1 MFSQFFIDR
10 PIFATVLSVVILL
23 VGGVALVGM
32 PVGQYP
38 DVTPPTIA
46 VTASYP
52 GAGAEVVAE
61 TVTTPIEQEINGVEG
76 MLYLSSKSTG
86 DGQASIDV
94 TFALG
99 TDIDQAQVLTQN
111 RVAVALAKL
120 PEEARRQGV
129 STRKKSPSILLC
141 VNLFSPG
148 ERLDQL
154 FISNYA
160 LLQVKDALARI
171 EGVGDVQF
179 LGARDYALRVWLDP
193 GKLASRGLSA
203 TDVVRA
209 LREQNVQVAA
219 GRIGQPPATLGLD
232 FQVPVTAAGRLPD
245 PQAFENVIVK
255 ASGPLPPGTPA
266 GAAGRVGP
274 GHDLATTG
282 QAIVRLGDVG
292 RAELGA
298 RSYDVGSRLDGQE
311 GVTVAL
317 FQQPGSNA
325 LATAERIRHEMA
337 LLERGFPEGLEYAI
351 HYDTTVFVE
360 ESVREVWKTLFEAVV
375 LVFIVVLVFLQD
387 WRATIIPMVAVP
399 VSLVGTFAAMRLFG
413 FSLNNLSLFGLV
425 LAIGIVVDDA
435 IVVVENVER
444 WLSGGLPA
452 REAARRAMAEV
463 AGPVIAIALVLCSV
477 FVPTAFITGI
487 SGEFYRQFALTIAAS
502 TVISAFNSLTLSPA
516 LCVLLFQP
524 HHPGNG
530 AAPSGG
536 PEPGNAATDG
546 AGKGKGKGKIGA
558 RRDPL
563 PAAGIALL
571 AGLLAVWFLEAR
583 GLVAAG
589 LATAPLPPWA
599 AAWSVRLGLFAAG
612 ALLGWWGAGAVNGI
626 LAAFFRLFN
635 LFFELTTGVYGAVV
649 GRLLRM
655 GIVVVALYLGLMA
668 LTYYGFTTVPV
679 GFIPQQD
686 KGYLLVTALLPP
698 GASAERTAEVMADLD
713 KRVTAIPGVAHRI
726 SVTGYSLL
734 ANVSQPN
741 AGGMF
746 VLLEPFARRAV
757 DPERSAARILRTL
770 RQSFAEIRAAQVVA
784 FGAPP
789 IDGLGNSGGFK
800 LQVLDRTS
808 AGPQRLE
815 AAAAAL
821 VDAAAAQPGLTGLFS
836 GFRADEPKFFVDI
849 DREKVKAQGVDL
861 AEVNAALQ
869 IYLGSAYVNDWTAFG
884 RNWPVLVQ
892 ADRDYRMR
900 REDIGRLE
908 VRNAAGE
915 MVPLSTLVTVTDT
928 SGPAVVNH
936 FNLLPSADITGST
949 LPGTSSGDAIA
960 ILEALAAQPPEGQGI
975 LPPGMEF
982 AWTEL
987 SLQQILA
994 GNTAWIVFALGTVFV
1009 FLVLAAQYESWS
1021 LPLAIILIVP
1031 MCLLAAIAGVWI
1043 AGLDNSIFTQI
1054 GLVVLVGLAAKNAI
1068 LIVEF
1073 AKQQQDAGLP
1083 LAEAVV
1089 TAARMRL
1096 RPILMTSLAFIL
1108 GVVPL
1113 VLGRGA
1119 GAEMRVALGTAVF
1132 SGMLGVTAF
1141 GIFFTP
1147 VFYSLIMGWGR
1158 GRNLDRPGAQ
1168 PVPSTRP

>member
-46 VTASYP
+46 VTAFYP

-516 LCVLLFQP
+516 LCVLLFQA

-536 PEPGNAATDG
+536 PEPGNAAADE

-713 KRVTAIPGVAHRI
+713 KRVTAIPGVAHSI

-821 VDAAAAQPGLTGLFS
+821 VDAASAQPGLTGLFS

>member
-713 KRVTAIPGVAHRI
+713 KRVTAIPGVAHSI

>member
-516 LCVLLFQP
+516 LCVLLFQA

-713 KRVTAIPGVAHRI
+713 KRVTAIPGVAHSI

-800 LQVLDRTS
+800 LQVLDRAS